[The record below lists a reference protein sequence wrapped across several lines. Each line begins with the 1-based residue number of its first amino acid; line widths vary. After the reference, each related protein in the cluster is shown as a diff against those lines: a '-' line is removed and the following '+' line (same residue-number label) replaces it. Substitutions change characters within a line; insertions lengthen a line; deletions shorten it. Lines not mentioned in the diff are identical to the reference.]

1 MTMHMRSAVC
11 LTAAAAVFVAVPGA
25 DAPHVYAIKGAR
37 IVTAAGAPLA
47 SGTIVIRNGLIE
59 AVGADATAPAGAVVI
74 EGGGLTAYPGL
85 IDMGNSA
92 GLDVPT
98 NQQRPEGVRTMED
111 AERWKRTQIFRPDLE
126 AADRLRADSAD
137 LSRLASTGVTS
148 VLATPPGFVVKGQ
161 SALVNVTGP
170 VDEPQIGN
178 VGDYRHGLQI
188 VRTPVALHVE
198 FPPSVSG
205 DGYPASLIGAIAF
218 VRQSFLDA
226 QHQQLVTQRYEKVKG
241 SAMPRPAYDPALEAL
256 QPALAGRLPVAFEA
270 DAARQIVR
278 ALDIAQEF
286 KLDPV
291 ITGGREADHV
301 AADLKARGAPVI
313 YSLNFPVRSPMLAPD
328 ADEPLSQLRTRANAP
343 KVPSL
348 LDKAGVQFAFSSSGL
363 REPRDFLRNA
373 ARAVKDGL
381 SRDAA
386 VRALTIGA
394 ARIAGA
400 ADRIG
405 SIERGKIANI
415 IVTDGDLFEEK
426 TRIRHVFVDGRPVT
440 VEEPQPEQR
449 RGGRS
454 GQ

>member
-37 IVTAAGAPLA
+37 IVTAAGAPLS

-59 AVGADATAPAGAVVI
+59 AVGADVAAPAGAVVV

-98 NQQRPEGVRTMED
+98 NQERPEGLRTMEE
-111 AERWKRTQIFRPDLE
+111 AERWKRSQIFRPDLE
-126 AADRLRADSAD
+126 AAGRLRADSPD
-137 LSRLASTGVTS
+137 LSRLASTGITS
-148 VLATPPGFVVKGQ
+148 VLATPPGIVVKGQ
-161 SALVNVTGP
+161 SALVNVAGP

-178 VGDYRHGLQI
+178 VGDYRSGLQI
-188 VRTPVALHVE
+188 VRTPVALHVG
-198 FPPSVSG
+198 FPGSISG

-226 QHQQLVTQRYEKVKG
+226 QYQQQMTQRYDKTKG
-241 SAMPRPAYDPALEAL
+241 AGMPRPNYDPALEAL

-270 DAARQIVR
+270 DQAREILR
-278 ALDIAQEF
+278 ALDMAQEF
-286 KLDPV
+286 KLVPV
-291 ITGGREADHV
+291 IAGAREADQV
-301 AADLKARGAPVI
+301 AADLKARGAQVI
-313 YSLNFPVRSPMLAPD
+313 YSLNFPVRSRLLAPD
-328 ADEPLSQLRTRANAP
+328 ADEPLNQLRTRAQAP
-343 KVPSL
+343 KVPAL
-348 LDKAGVQFAFSSSGL
+348 LDRAGVPFAFSSSGL
-363 REPRDFLRNA
+363 REARDFLRNA

-381 SRDAA
+381 SREAA

-394 ARIAGA
+394 ARISGA

-415 IVTDGDLFEEK
+415 VVTDGDLFEEK

-440 VEEPQPEQR
+440 IEEPQPER
-449 RGGRS
+449 RGGRQ